1 MAIENLESI
10 FTYPYNNDLLM
21 RKQKSIRRQLLAR
34 NSISYV
40 DKRIAILSGSTT
52 DDVKNILELF
62 LLYAG
67 IKPVFYQSEYN
78 KFYEDAVW
86 GNPELDEFKPE
97 IIIIFTS
104 MVNILN
110 VPQLGDSA
118 ETVQEKLQAEA
129 VRFNQVWEALRDRY
143 HAVIIQ
149 NNMDMPYEEPLGSLG
164 AVKDY
169 GLSKFIEKLNMEMA
183 VNDVR
188 IKIEQV
194 KMRISHSPNRGIIE
208 TGGISPWQTIL
219 TSNLSWMQSSTIRNM
234 RSLG

>member
-1 MAIENLESI
+1 
-10 FTYPYNNDLLM
+10 M

-40 DKRIAILSGSTT
+40 DKRVAILSGSTT

-104 MVNILN
+104 VVNILN
-110 VPQLGDSA
+110 V
-118 ETVQEKLQAEA
+118 
-129 VRFNQVWEALRDRY
+129 
-143 HAVIIQ
+143 
-149 NNMDMPYEEPLGSLG
+149 
-164 AVKDY
+164 
-169 GLSKFIEKLNMEMA
+169 
-183 VNDVR
+183 
-188 IKIEQV
+188 
-194 KMRISHSPNRGIIE
+194 
-208 TGGISPWQTIL
+208 
-219 TSNLSWMQSSTIRNM
+219 
-234 RSLG
+234 

>member
-1 MAIENLESI
+1 MLELDKV

-40 DKRIAILSGSTT
+40 DKRVAILSGSTT

-118 ETVQEKLQAEA
+118 ETVQEKLQAE
-129 VRFNQVWEALRDRY
+129 R
-143 HAVIIQ
+143 
-149 NNMDMPYEEPLGSLG
+149 
-164 AVKDY
+164 
-169 GLSKFIEKLNMEMA
+169 
-183 VNDVR
+183 
-188 IKIEQV
+188 
-194 KMRISHSPNRGIIE
+194 
-208 TGGISPWQTIL
+208 
-219 TSNLSWMQSSTIRNM
+219 
-234 RSLG
+234 